1 MAKNNND
8 LFGDIFGELNK
19 TAQGGQAA
27 NGKPSEQPSTTTAV
41 PQVAQTEKPATAP
54 GAATGTNLQG
64 KQGKLAKQGK
74 QEKKVY
80 DYGTKRTF
88 PIPDELWNDALI
100 VMQAQGKKQVEFIQD
115 LIRSA
120 VEENK
125 TTIETV
131 KRMRGEL

>member
-1 MAKNNND
+1 MAKNNSN

-19 TAQGGQAA
+19 TAQGGQTA
-27 NGKPSEQPSTTTAV
+27 NGTPSAQPSTTTAAA
-41 PQVAQTEKPATAP
+41 QVAQTEKSVATS
-54 GAATGTNLQG
+54 GAATATNL
-64 KQGKLAKQGK
+64 QGKLAKQGK
-74 QEKKVY
+74 QAKRVY

-115 LIRSA
+115 LIRNA
-120 VEENK
+120 VEENR

>member
-1 MAKNNND
+1 MAKKGD
-8 LFGDIFGELNK
+8 ALFGDIFGELNK

-27 NGKPSEQPSTTTAV
+27 NGKPFTQPSTTTAQQAV
-41 PQVAQTEKPATAP
+41 QTD
-54 GAATGTNLQG
+54 AATGANF
-64 KQGKLAKQGK
+64 QGKLAKQGK
-74 QEKKVY
+74 QEKKKY

-120 VEENK
+120 VEENRA
-125 TTIETV
+125 TIEAV
-131 KRMRGEL
+131 KKMRGEL

>member
-1 MAKNNND
+1 MAKNSD
-8 LFGDIFGELNK
+8 ALFGDIFGELNK

-27 NGKPSEQPSTTTAV
+27 NGKPFAQPSNTTAPV
-41 PQVAQTEKPATAP
+41 IVQTEKPATAP

-64 KQGKLAKQGK
+64 KLAKQGK
-74 QEKKVY
+74 QGKKKY

-115 LIRSA
+115 LISRA
-120 VEENK
+120 VEENRP
-125 TTIETV
+125 TIEAV
-131 KRMRGEL
+131 KKMRGEL

>member
-1 MAKNNND
+1 MAKNNNN

-27 NGKPSEQPSTTTAV
+27 NGKPSAQPSTTTASAPV
-41 PQVAQTEKPATAP
+41 IAQSEKPVTAP
-54 GAATGTNLQG
+54 SVATGTNL
-64 KQGKLAKQGK
+64 QGKLAKQGK
-74 QEKKVY
+74 QEKKKY

-115 LIRSA
+115 LISRA
-120 VEENK
+120 VEENR
-125 TTIETV
+125 TTIEAV
-131 KRMRGEL
+131 KKMRGEL

>member
-1 MAKNNND
+1 MAKNGNN

-19 TAQGGQAA
+19 TARGGQTD
-27 NGKPSEQPSTTTAV
+27 NGTPSAQPSTTAAAAQFV
-41 PQVAQTEKPATAP
+41 QTEKPATATA
-54 GAATGTNLQG
+54 AATATNLQG

-120 VEENK
+120 VEENR

>member
-1 MAKNNND
+1 MAKNNSN

-19 TAQGGQAA
+19 TAQGGQTA
-27 NGKPSEQPSTTTAV
+27 NGTPSAQPSPTTA
-41 PQVAQTEKPATAP
+41 PMQVAQTEKPAAMQ

-64 KQGKLAKQGK
+64 KLAKQGK
-74 QEKKVY
+74 QEKKKVY

-115 LIRSA
+115 LISRA
-120 VEENK
+120 VEENR

-131 KRMRGEL
+131 KKMRGEL

>member
-1 MAKNNND
+1 MAKNGGN

-19 TAQGGQAA
+19 TAQGGQAT
-27 NGKPSEQPSTTTAV
+27 NGTPSVQPSPSTTAAPV
-41 PQVAQTEKPATAP
+41 IVQTEKPATAP
-54 GAATGTNLQG
+54 GAATGKNL
-64 KQGKLAKQGK
+64 QGKLAKQGK

-120 VEENK
+120 VEENRA
-125 TTIETV
+125 TIETV
-131 KRMRGEL
+131 KKMRGEL